1 MMLDLFGDE
10 ISYNGITIS
19 NGLQDTNAFDLVNA
33 TILET
38 NSEYGDN
45 VQITPKMFADNVQ
58 FLDEGDYVTL
68 VYELGVKSSTSE
80 DSYILNFTQTIYKLE
95 FNEIYGDVNQD
106 GHLNVQDVV
115 IIINAIVAATTDEL
129 PDDGDGRNIADITN
143 DGQVN
148 ILDIVQLIGIIVG

>member
-1 MMLDLFGDE
+1 
-10 ISYNGITIS
+10 
-19 NGLQDTNAFDLVNA
+19 
-33 TILET
+33 
-38 NSEYGDN
+38 
-45 VQITPKMFADNVQ
+45 MFADNVE

-68 VYELGVKSSTSE
+68 IYELGVKSSTSE
-80 DSYILNFTQTIYKLE
+80 DYYFLNFTQTIYKLE
-95 FNEIYGDVNQD
+95 FNDLYGDVNQD